1 MMTKEEVLIRE
12 IIRVLDRSSDLV
24 KLAVFSVL
32 RKMSIGD
39 EE

>member
-1 MMTKEEVLIRE
+1 MTEEEVLIWD

-24 KLAVFSVL
+24 KLAVFSAL